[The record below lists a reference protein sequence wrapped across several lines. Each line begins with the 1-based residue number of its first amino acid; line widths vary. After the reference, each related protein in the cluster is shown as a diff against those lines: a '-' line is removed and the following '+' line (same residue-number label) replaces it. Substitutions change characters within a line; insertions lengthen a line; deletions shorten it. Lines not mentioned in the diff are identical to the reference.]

1 MAKMKKFMTSL
12 FWENYQMEE
21 RLSKSNSFIQYD
33 FYFTGY
39 TFFIIYCTD
48 QYRCALKSQE
58 VNADYRG
65 ESVMYLT
72 KS

>member
-1 MAKMKKFMTSL
+1 
-12 FWENYQMEE
+12 MEE

-33 FYFTGY
+33 FLRY
-39 TFFIIYCTD
+39 TYFIIYCTD
-48 QYRCALKSQE
+48 QYRSALKSHE